1 MYHKMIYTTNL
12 FGSGFV
18 KSIRSKKIPFFI
30 TLSVFLL
37 SCQYR
42 SPLPIKRHRILMGT
56 LVEIT
61 VIGKDTDGAEAAIR
75 DAFDEMQRVE
85 GLMSRRIPGSDVSK
99 INEWAGIK
107 AVPVSA
113 DVLRVIRRAEE
124 ISRASEGHF
133 DITIGAVLDL
143 WGFEGNGHRLPAEGE
158 VSKAL
163 DAVGYTA
170 VLVDE
175 RASTVKLKKKEMR
188 IDLGGIAKGYAVDRA
203 VDLLKSRGYRNMIVN
218 AGGDIRV
225 SGRKTHGS
233 WVIGIQDPR
242 DRSRI
247 LATINAED
255 ISVATSGDYE
265 RYFVKEGKRYHHLL
279 NPFTGF
285 PARLCRSVTILAEDA
300 LSADGLATA
309 VFVLG
314 PRKGL
319 HLIEAVDGVEGL
331 IISSEGGIITSENL
345 KDRIRFLN

>member
-1 MYHKMIYTTNL
+1 
-12 FGSGFV
+12 
-18 KSIRSKKIPFFI
+18 
-30 TLSVFLL
+30 
-37 SCQYR
+37 
-42 SPLPIKRHRILMGT
+42 MGT

-61 VIGKDTDGAEAAIR
+61 IIARNTDRVEAAIR
-75 DAFDEMQRVE
+75 DAFDEMERVE
-85 GLMSRRIPGSDVSK
+85 GLMSWKIPGSDVSR

-107 AVPVSA
+107 EVSVSA

-124 ISRASEGHF
+124 ISKASEGYF

-143 WGFEGNGHRLPAEGE
+143 WGFEGEGYRLPTEGK
-158 VSKAL
+158 VSETL

-170 VLVDE
+170 IHMDE
-175 RASTVKLKKKEMR
+175 EASTVGLKKKGMR

-203 VDLLKSRGYRNMIVN
+203 VELLKSRGYRNVIVN

-225 SGRKTHGS
+225 SGRKTHGP
-233 WVIGIQDPR
+233 WVIGIQDSR

-285 PARLCRSVTILAEDA
+285 PARQCRSVTILADDS

-309 VFVLG
+309 VFVMG
-314 PRKGL
+314 PKRGL
-319 HLIEAVDGVEGL
+319 RLIEVMEGVEGL
-331 IISSEGGIITSENL
+331 IVSSEGEIIQSEGL
-345 KDRIRFLN
+345 RGKVQLLD

>member
-1 MYHKMIYTTNL
+1 
-12 FGSGFV
+12 
-18 KSIRSKKIPFFI
+18 
-30 TLSVFLL
+30 
-37 SCQYR
+37 
-42 SPLPIKRHRILMGT
+42 MGT

-61 VIGKDTDGAEAAIR
+61 VIGRDADRAEAAIR

-85 GLMSRRIPGSDVSK
+85 GCMSRRIPGSDVSR

-107 AVPVSA
+107 AVPASA

-143 WGFEGNGHRLPAEGE
+143 WGFEDNGHHVPAKGKVSE
-158 VSKAL
+158 VL
-163 DAVGYTA
+163 DGVGYKTIH
-170 VLVDE
+170 VDE

-203 VDLLKSRGYRNMIVN
+203 VELLKSRGYRNMIVN

-225 SGRKTHGS
+225 SGRKIHGP

-265 RYFVKEGKRYHHLL
+265 RYFVREGKRYHHLL

-314 PRKGL
+314 PQKGL
-319 HLIEAVDGVEGL
+319 HLIEAMDGVEGL
-331 IISSEGGIITSENL
+331 IISSEGEILQSEGL
-345 KDRIRFLN
+345 KGKVRLSD